1 MRRVPDQPQAPAP
14 PEHIVERFLQLLCLR
29 EIDAAAEVLGA
40 DVVYTNVSLPTVRGR
55 ERVRRLAQATL
66 GRDGAGLEIYLR
78 AISSRHGKVLTERT
92 DVLTFGPL
100 RIQFW
105 VCGRFDVEGE
115 EIVGWRDYFD
125 WLDFTRATV
134 RGLLGVLLPALR
146 AKAPAKGRLGAS

>member
-1 MRRVPDQPQAPAP
+1 MPDQPQASAP

-29 EIDAAAEVLGA
+29 EIDAAAEVLRT
-40 DVVYTNVSLPTVRGR
+40 DVLYTNVSLPTIRGR

-66 GRDGAGLEIYLR
+66 GRPGAGFEVYLR
-78 AISSRHGKVLTERT
+78 AISSHDGKVPTERI

-105 VCGRFDVEGE
+105 VCGRFEVERD
-115 EIVGWRDYFD
+115 EIVAWRDYFD
-125 WLDFTRATV
+125 WLDVSRATA

-146 AKAPAKGRLGAS
+146 ARAPAKGRLGAS